1 MVKAIN
7 KKAGNRFVKWLRN
20 NWVGWAFICPAVLGF
35 LIFTIWPMIAS
46 FVYSFHD
53 YDMLMPMS
61 NFGLQNYQRAF
72 TTDWDK
78 FSKAIKVTVLY
89 TITSVPLDLVL
100 SFIIALLL
108 NKATRGIR
116 VFRVLYYL
124 PCVMPAIA
132 SGLMWRNFLDVEYG
146 LANSILKTLGL
157 PEATFFNSADTAMG
171 TLLFTSIFGMGGSM
185 ILWISQLKSIPPE
198 LYEAADIDG
207 ANVFKQLFTITIP
220 LVTPMIFYK
229 LVLGVIGSLQ
239 AYSGAFII
247 LEGGPGP
254 DESLM
259 FWGLRIYYSAFGQE
273 IPNMGYASALAWMLF
288 AVIGVLTII
297 IFKTNKW
304 TFYGEDAQ

>member
-116 VFRVLYYL
+116 VFRVLY
-124 PCVMPAIA
+124 
-132 SGLMWRNFLDVEYG
+132 
-146 LANSILKTLGL
+146 
-157 PEATFFNSADTAMG
+157 
-171 TLLFTSIFGMGGSM
+171 
-185 ILWISQLKSIPPE
+185 
-198 LYEAADIDG
+198 
-207 ANVFKQLFTITIP
+207 
-220 LVTPMIFYK
+220 
-229 LVLGVIGSLQ
+229 
-239 AYSGAFII
+239 
-247 LEGGPGP
+247 
-254 DESLM
+254 
-259 FWGLRIYYSAFGQE
+259 
-273 IPNMGYASALAWMLF
+273 
-288 AVIGVLTII
+288 
-297 IFKTNKW
+297 
-304 TFYGEDAQ
+304 